1 MEYLSEFFSKKKAL
15 KGKRALVTAGPTY
28 EAIDPVRFIG
38 NHSSGKMGLAIAQ
51 ELALQGAKVDLIA
64 GPGNFHIEDKLINLF
79 RVSSADEM
87 FDKTNQLFP
96 KVDIAVFAA
105 AVSDYKPDHIAD
117 QKIKKAGDALELKLV
132 KNKDIAAEMGKKK
145 SNGQLTVGF
154 ALETENERLNAQQ
167 KLSNK
172 NFDLIVLNSLN
183 DSGAGFSHDTNK
195 ITIFNRRNES
205 TDFPLKSKND
215 VATDIV
221 EAIKG
226 ELND

>member
-1 MEYLSEFFSKKKAL
+1 
-15 KGKRALVTAGPTY
+15 
-28 EAIDPVRFIG
+28 
-38 NHSSGKMGLAIAQ
+38 MGLAIAQ